1 MNTVMSEIETINEK
15 VCRYARTVIPL
26 DDGQTPSSFDEI
38 KDKPEYSYLR
48 EMIELAIT
56 EDIAEEREANKV
68 AYQALKE
75 MFDDG
80 EEFDGE
86 DGWMTGVDVSLW
98 SAGQEAFEWLESRA
112 APKAEVS
119 Q

>member
-1 MNTVMSEIETINEK
+1 MRNNETLNEK
-15 VCRYARTVIPL
+15 VCRYARAVIPL
-26 DDGQTPSSFDEI
+26 EDWQEPSSFDEI

-56 EDIAEEREANKV
+56 EAIAEEREACKAICIAVREEDMSASGASNE
-68 AYQALKE
+68 YQVGRQMASE
-75 MFDDG
+75 VCFNEIDR
-80 EEFDGE
+80 
-86 DGWMTGVDVSLW
+86 
-98 SAGQEAFEWLESRA
+98 RA